1 MEIDGAHREHF
12 SGRLSSRWR
21 LSIRPLAPAH
31 KRIRT
36 IIDAYSVAF
45 FSTYLQNG
53 KHPLMCV
60 NHSPYPEVQFAPGN
74 ASRILPAPA
83 ARQ

>member
-1 MEIDGAHREHF
+1 MEIDGAHREYF
-12 SGRLSSRWR
+12 SDRLSSRWR
-21 LSIRPLAPAH
+21 LSTRRLAPAH

-36 IIDAYSVAF
+36 IIDSYSVAF

-60 NHSPYPEVQFAPGN
+60 NHSPYSEVQFAPGN
-74 ASRILPAPA
+74 ASRAHRAPA